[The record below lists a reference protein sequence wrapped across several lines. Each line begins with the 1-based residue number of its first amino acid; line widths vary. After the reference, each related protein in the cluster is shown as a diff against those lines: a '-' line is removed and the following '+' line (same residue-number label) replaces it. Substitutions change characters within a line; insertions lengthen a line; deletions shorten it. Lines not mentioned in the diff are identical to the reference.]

1 MPSLLENQRDILDA
15 IKQLAFDACCPDL
28 PFQPTPD
35 QTTDLT
41 PNEGPA
47 PETWG
52 SEPVADWA
60 DWEQLV
66 CGASGAWVDLQVD
79 NARTMQ
85 TLLNVG
91 AITVAVI
98 VGFFAVFSLTAISL
112 GTAASIWGGLA
123 TLYGTQVFSQAAD
136 AMEAERDRIICAIKG
151 EYTND
156 LRATMQEILP
166 VLAWLGWYQFQA
178 YENIEATIW
187 EGGNPNQG
195 DLTVYRSVCPDCANL
210 PPSDADILWTDFYGW
225 PVKLVTG
232 CQSDRFTAWQSAGYS
247 RRHIYEQVYCN
258 DSSTAH
264 STSAPYGVAAEGIG
278 TIRADYGNGVRYIY
292 QDFTPESSGD
302 YHVRLHFR
310 PQDNNLILRVR
321 LRNLDAG
328 TTVLAGE
335 IASGTSSANYSGA
348 VTLSNLVQGT
358 NYRVELYS
366 SGTQNYQPI
375 YVFQVE
381 LRSGP
386 APS

>member
-41 PNEGPA
+41 PHEGPA

-60 DWEQLV
+60 DWELLV
-66 CGASGAWVDLQVD
+66 CGAAGAWVDLQVD

-136 AMEAERDRIICAIKG
+136 AMELQKDRIICAIKG

-166 VLAWLGWYQFQA
+166 VLSWTGWYQFQA
-178 YENIEATIW
+178 YENIENTIW

-195 DLTVYRSVCPDCANL
+195 DLTVYRSACPDCENL
-210 PPSDADILWTDFYGW
+210 PPVDADAVWLDFFGSEPNIIHSCDHARWNAWYQRNDATKTPVPDSVRIVDGFRCSDNQDLTGNPAGTSTGFHLIFDNVIGSARGQDFASDGGDYTIRFMGRTD
-225 PVKLVTG
+225 
-232 CQSDRFTAWQSAGYS
+232 SWQS
-247 RRHIYEQVYCN
+247 
-258 DSSTAH
+258 
-264 STSAPYGVAAEGIG
+264 
-278 TIRADYGNGVRYIY
+278 
-292 QDFTPESSGD
+292 
-302 YHVRLHFR
+302 
-310 PQDNNLILRVR
+310 
-321 LRNLDAG
+321 
-328 TTVLAGE
+328 TTVKMM
-335 IASGTSSANYSGA
+335 TSWGHNANYSLNTLHE
-348 VTLSNLVQGT
+348 VTFSNVPEGNQFIGFLR
-358 NYRVELYS
+358 NS
-366 SGTQNYQPI
+366 SNH
-375 YVFQVE
+375 QVR
-381 LRSGP
+381 LCIARLGR
-386 APS
+386 